1 MSKTERTEMSEAITV
16 ERGGME
22 LLPETQPLW
31 EALYDRHLEY
41 GAAGLATIER
51 EHSWPRRLA
60 HYKHIFAE
68 RPHPTVL
75 LARLDGEAIGY
86 ALGYEEEHL
95 GESAVVLE
103 TLSLL
108 PAVRGRGLGTR
119 LMDLIDREA
128 RERGATHSIVDVV
141 SGNTPAFGF
150 YLKSGF
156 APYSE
161 RWMRSEMPQSDGHE
175 LPDDIADRSRRLGLH
190 FDTAP
195 GPDDTWVSSDR
206 MADLSLIPDNDE
218 EPAPD
223 TAALQELFE
232 ALESSGLWSI
242 QVTIPTAPRSEA
254 WRETLK
260 SLRFKT
266 SMERL
271 TRPI

>member
-1 MSKTERTEMSEAITV
+1 MSDAITV
-16 ERGGME
+16 ERGGLE

-41 GAAGLATIER
+41 GAAGLATIDR
-51 EHSWPRRLA
+51 KHSWPRRLA
-60 HYKHIFAE
+60 HYQHIFAE

-75 LARLDGEAIGY
+75 LARLDGQPIGY
-86 ALGYEEEHL
+86 ALGYEEQHL
-95 GESAVVLE
+95 GQPAVVLE

-119 LMDLIDREA
+119 LMDLIDGDA
-128 RERGATHSIVDVV
+128 REHGATYGIVEVV

-161 RWMRSEMPQSDGHE
+161 RWMRSEMPHTDGHE

-190 FDTAP
+190 FETAL

-206 MADLSLIPDNDE
+206 MGDLSLIPDNDAA
-218 EPAPD
+218 PGPD
-223 TAALQELFE
+223 TAALQQLFE
-232 ALESSGLWSI
+232 GLERSGLWTI
-242 QVTIPTAPRSEA
+242 QVTIPTSPQSEV
-254 WRETLK
+254 WREALR

-271 TRPI
+271 TRRI